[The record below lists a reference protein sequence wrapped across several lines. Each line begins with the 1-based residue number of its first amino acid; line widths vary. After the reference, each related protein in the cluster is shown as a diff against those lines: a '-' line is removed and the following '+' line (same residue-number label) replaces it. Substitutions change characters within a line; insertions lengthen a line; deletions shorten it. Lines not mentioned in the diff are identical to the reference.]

1 MKGVTLEEGTINRLL
16 ELGTVTYETTGWGT
30 GEVCVKC
37 RSNTRCEKESLN
49 KAVITFTVNEND
61 IEKEH
66 VEEYVIGEL
75 EKKLADKEVRVL
87 TVEDKKYNTA
97 KRKFKAWKNKYKDE
111 HKSSQIKVLGV
122 CKEQQNKA

>member
-1 MKGVTLEEGTINRLL
+1 MKGVTLEESTIDRLI

-30 GEVCVKC
+30 GEVSVKC

-49 KAVITFTVNEND
+49 KAVIAFTVNEND

-66 VEEYVIGEL
+66 VEEYVVREL
-75 EKKLADKEVRVL
+75 GKKLAAKEVRVL
-87 TVEDKKYNTA
+87 SVEDKKYNIA

-111 HKSSQIKVLGV
+111 HMSS
-122 CKEQQNKA
+122 